1 MAVVM
6 GDAGP
11 RSSQEKQLSRKGAK
25 AQRRKD
31 FSISEQRDAVHLTG
45 EALH

>member
-1 MAVVM
+1 MILDPTVE
-6 GDAGP
+6 P
-11 RSSQEKQLSRKGAK
+11 KKSSFHAK

-31 FSISEQRDAVHLTG
+31 LSISEQCHAVHLTG